1 MRAFLSMVLLLP
13 ALFVFVALF
22 VVIPLVLAVLVDI
35 GRRIGKVLSP
45 LVSRG

>member
-22 VVIPLVLAVLVDI
+22 VVIPFGLAILVDI

-45 LVSRG
+45 LVSKG